1 MEWKPTSSA
10 AVSPVIRGPGIGPS
24 HNVVGATH
32 IYKLLPAE
40 AGGALAVWEVIV
52 EPGIGVPL
60 HRHAYEEE
68 AFYVVEGSI
77 VIAAGPDAPQR
88 LGPGSFFF
96 SPREVPHAFH
106 NDGALPA
113 KLLVLASPATGLVQM
128 FGEMDE
134 AATTAGGMAPLGEIV
149 NVAARH
155 GVTILPPA

>member
-1 MEWKPTSSA
+1 MGQDSTLSPA
-10 AVSPVIRGPGIGPS
+10 IMPVIRGPGIGPS

-40 AGGALAVWEVIV
+40 AGGALAAWEVIV
-52 EPGIGVPL
+52 EPGAGAPP
-60 HRHAYEEE
+60 HRHADEEE

-77 VIAAGPDAPQR
+77 VIAAGVGPAQR

-96 SPREVPHAFH
+96 SPRGVPHAFH
-106 NDGALPA
+106 NDGRSRA

-134 AATTAGGMAPLGEIV
+134 AATAAGGMAPLAEIV
-149 NVAARH
+149 DIAARH
-155 GVTILPPA
+155 GVAILPPG